1 MPKVMFFGGG
11 SSKFVFDVTRDLFTF
26 PSMREATISL
36 MDVDERRLAMTE
48 ALLKKMVKDLKLG
61 ARIEA
66 TTDRRRALEGA
77 DYVIV
82 TIMVGRFKAYALDVD
97 IPAKYG
103 VYQCVGDTIGPGGVF
118 RYLRTAPV
126 LNGLADDVRAVA
138 APDCWVINYSN
149 PMAMN
154 CWGMLDHGFDRVVGL
169 CHSIQM
175 VAKCIADWVGV
186 PFEDLVYNAGGI
198 NHVNFY
204 LRLEH
209 RGEDLYPRLMA
220 ARDQVLSSGPGR
232 DSLTSTFDLMEQFGY
247 WAAETGFHQTEYYP
261 WFRKTRDMGD
271 HDYHAPF
278 RDGLAG
284 NQADSDNKDVLVPK
298 MTRGEAPIDYARGVE
313 YAAYILDAMETGAPY
328 LFYGN
333 LRNNGLIENLP
344 ARAVV
349 EVPCI
354 ADRTGVVPGRVGRIP
369 EILAGVMQPHIAV
382 HELAVKASIERSRR
396 LAAQAIMLDPLT
408 GALLTL
414 PRIRAMVDEMFEA
427 NREWLPDYR

>member
-1 MPKVMFFGGG
+1 MPRIVFFGGG

-36 MDVDERRLAMTE
+36 MDIDEGRMHATE
-48 ALLKKMVKDLKLG
+48 ALLKKMVKDLGLG
-61 ARIEA
+61 ARIES

-82 TIMVGRFKAYALDVD
+82 TIMVGRFAAYAADMD
-97 IPAKYG
+97 IPARYG
-103 VYQCVGDTIGPGGVF
+103 VYQCIGDTIGPGGVF

-126 LNGLADDVRAVA
+126 LHGLVDDLKAVG
-138 APDCWVINYSN
+138 APDCWIINYSN

-154 CWGMLDHGFDRVVGL
+154 CWGILDHGYPRTVGL

-175 VAKCIADWVGV
+175 VAKCIAEWVGV
-186 PFEDLVYNAGGI
+186 PFEDLVYTAGGI
-198 NHVNFY
+198 NHINFY

-209 RGEDLYPRLMA
+209 HGQDLYPRLMA
-220 ARDQVLSSGPGR
+220 AREQVLGSGPDR
-232 DSLTSTFDLMEQFGY
+232 PSLTSTYELMEHLGY

-261 WFRKTRDMGD
+261 WFRKTREMGD
-271 HDYHAPF
+271 RDYHAPF
-278 RDGLAG
+278 RDGFAG
-284 NQADSDNKDVLVPK
+284 NKADAENKEQLVPR
-298 MTRGEAPIDYARGVE
+298 MTRGEVPIDYARGVE
-313 YAAYILDAMETGAPY
+313 YAASILDAMETGTPY

-333 LRNNGLIENLP
+333 VRNDGLIENLP

-349 EVPCI
+349 EVPCT
-354 ADRTGVVPGRVGRIP
+354 ADRTGVLPARIGRIP

-382 HELAVKASIERSRR
+382 HELAVRAERERSKR
-396 LAAQAIMLDPLT
+396 LAMQAIALDPLT

-414 PRIRAMVDEMFEA
+414 PRIKAMVDEMFEA
-427 NREWLPDYR
+427 NGEWLAGYR